1 MQQSVTQSDD
11 TNARTA
17 QLAKLIS
24 EIGPDI
30 PEISRRL
37 GQFKESVRYRY
48 KEKLLDKGFAIQ
60 AAVALEKI
68 GLKRVMF
75 VCDFEREY
83 RAYANAILSAMSD
96 LCYVVYFAKTLPDG
110 KYIVDAAVPRELAE
124 SFGRF
129 IVDLEQKGLFSWV
142 DVIPF
147 DWDTNPAMQA
157 EHYDFDRGMWDF
169 DWSSLP
175 PPSTKSA
182 SFSIG
187 GPVKFDEVD
196 LLLLKELQI
205 DATRSLTDI
214 ASKLRINYKKLAWHH
229 SEHVLR
235 RELVRSYRLN
245 WMGTTYDFK
254 LEKALHRKHRYI
266 SLAIIVKDISD
277 YERMDLMT
285 KFGRLPFLW
294 FEAAGRHYYADLA
307 IPTDMMTEAYVYL
320 ESALDPVRDRASYY
334 VLDSSNALTFTIAY
348 KLYDQEK
355 KAWAFNREELLSRFD
370 SLLLK
375 IKEAS

>member
-1 MQQSVTQSDD
+1 MVQ
-11 TNARTA
+11 
-17 QLAKLIS
+17 LIS

-37 GQFKESVRYRY
+37 RQFKESVRYRY

-60 AAVALEKI
+60 AAVALEKL

-75 VCDFEREY
+75 VCDFERAY
-83 RAYANAILSAMSD
+83 RAYANTILSAMSE
-96 LCYVVYFAKTLPDG
+96 LCYVVYFAKTLPEG
-110 KYIVDAAVPRELAE
+110 KYIVDAAIPRELSE

-129 IVDLEQKGLFSWV
+129 ITDLKQKGLFSWV

-147 DWDTNPAMQA
+147 DWDGNPAMQA
-157 EHYDFDRGMWDF
+157 EHYDFNRGIWDF

-175 PPSTKSA
+175 PPSMKSA

-187 GPVKFDEVD
+187 NPVKFDEVD
-196 LLLLKELQI
+196 LLILKELQI
-205 DATRSLTDI
+205 DATQSLTDI

-229 SEHVLR
+229 SEHVLH
-235 RELVRSYRLN
+235 RELIRSYRLN

-254 LEKALHRKHRYI
+254 LEKALHRKHRYM
-266 SLAIIVKDISD
+266 SLAIIVKDIGD
-277 YERMDLMT
+277 YERMDLMSR
-285 KFGRLPFLW
+285 FGRLPFLW

-307 IPTDMMTEAYVYL
+307 IPVEMMTEAYVYL
-320 ESALDPVRDRASYY
+320 ESALEPVRDRASYY

-348 KLYDQEK
+348 KLYDQGK

-370 SLLLK
+370 NLLLK